1 MSSSTIIGR
10 EYEIRK
16 LNELYDSKAAEL
28 VALYGRRRVGKTFLI
43 DETFEDRICFR
54 HSGLSPA
61 DEEEIENKR
70 KSRMKD
76 QLEHFYRSLIEYGSR
91 AEKAPKSWLE
101 AFYMLEDL
109 LAEKYDKSSRVLV
122 FIDEIQW
129 LDTPRARFMTGFEA
143 FWNGWAC
150 HRKNVM
156 VVVCGSSSS
165 WILDN
170 MINNHGGLYGR
181 VTHEMKLL
189 PFSLHECEKFFE
201 SRSVTMSRYDMVQAY
216 MMVGGI
222 PYYLKYFEKGLSLP
236 QNIERIFFSK
246 NAILKDEYNRLFS
259 SLFTNSDT
267 MKSIIEALSTKR
279 RGLSRKELTD
289 YTGITDGGDLSKQ
302 LKAFIN
308 GDFIT
313 EYCSFGNEKETM
325 YKLTDPF
332 CNFYLDFVKR
342 AGNTRKNNWTNI
354 EKSPQVKTWKGYAFE
369 NVCWNHIDQIKA
381 ALGISGVVTT
391 ESLWSKR
398 GSEDTDGT
406 QIDLIIVRNDNVVN
420 MCEIKFYSNEFDV
433 DKEYHLVLD
442 RRKRLLQEMIPK
454 RATVH
459 STLITTFG
467 IKRSGYFSDFISVI
481 SMDDL
486 FA

>member
-1 MSSSTIIGR
+1 MSSSTITGR
-10 EYEIRK
+10 EYEIGK
-16 LNELYDSKAAEL
+16 LNELYDSKSAEL

-43 DETFEDRICFR
+43 DEVFEDRICFR

-76 QLEHFYRSLIEYGSR
+76 QLEHFHRSLIEYGSG

-109 LAEKYDKSSRVLV
+109 LAEKYDKSRRVLV

-181 VTHEMKLL
+181 VTHEIKLL

-201 SRSVTMSRYDMVQAY
+201 SRSVAMSRYDMVQAY

-222 PYYLKYFEKGLSLP
+222 PYYLKYFEKELSLP
-236 QNIERIFFSK
+236 QNIDRIFFSK
-246 NAILKDEYNRLFS
+246 DAVLKDEYNRLFS
-259 SLFTNSDT
+259 SLFTNADT

-313 EYCSFGNEKETM
+313 EYCSFGNDKETM

-332 CNFYLDFVKR
+332 CNFYLDFVKK
-342 AGNTRKNNWTNI
+342 AGSARKNNWINI
-354 EKSPQVKTWKGYAFE
+354 EKSPKVRTWKGYAFE
-369 NVCWNHIDQIKA
+369 NVCWNHI
-381 ALGISGVVTT
+381 
-391 ESLWSKR
+391 
-398 GSEDTDGT
+398 
-406 QIDLIIVRNDNVVN
+406 
-420 MCEIKFYSNEFDV
+420 
-433 DKEYHLVLD
+433 
-442 RRKRLLQEMIPK
+442 
-454 RATVH
+454 
-459 STLITTFG
+459 
-467 IKRSGYFSDFISVI
+467 
-481 SMDDL
+481 
-486 FA
+486 